1 MTNKNSNKKY
11 SFIFLLNLGLTFTL
25 VGIIL
30 SFFIFSYERSDK
42 DSGFLAYA
50 KNDRRGEASDSLK
63 AALEVQN
70 SIRSIV
76 DKNMPGVVNISSEIE
91 PTARQSQQDR
101 YYEDFFKHFF
111 GEQTPQQSRRPQ
123 QSLGSGFIVDK
134 EGYILSNYHVVK
146 GASKISV
153 MLYGDDK
160 EYPAELVGHDEGYDL
175 ALLKIESNE
184 DFPYVEIGDSDIIEP
199 GEFAVAIGN
208 PYGLNNTVTFGI
220 VSAKGRSDVGAN
232 RYQRYIQTDVAIN
245 PGNSGGPLFN
255 IYGEVI
261 GINTMI
267 YSTSGG
273 SIGIGFATPINV
285 ATLVMPQLKETGRVT
300 RGYIGL
306 YPQDIDENLAVGLN
320 LEQNSGVYISDVV
333 PNSPASKAGL
343 KEGDIITSIDGED
356 TLNAG
361 NLFKI
366 VSETPVGKTVKLTYI
381 RNKRTLSTKITME
394 ARPDDDE
401 SGIIERNS
409 RQSRLEYA
417 EEDWMGIE
425 VSNVTSDLAK
435 RLQIRE
441 NEKGV
446 IVINIAQ
453 SSKAYREGLKPG
465 DVIKAINGVSISN
478 IVDYSNFVR
487 KNNNVDEFTITIK
500 RSKMTYVII
509 IK

>member
-1 MTNKNSNKKY
+1 MTNKNNKKY

-42 DSGFLAYA
+42 NSDFLAYA
-50 KNDRRGEASDSLK
+50 ESTRRGETNDNLEV
-63 AALEVQN
+63 ALGVQN
-70 SIRSIV
+70 SIRAIV
-76 DKNMPGVVNISSEIE
+76 DDNMPGVVNISSEIA
-91 PTARQSQQDR
+91 PRARQSQQDSS
-101 YYEDFFKHFF
+101 YEDFFNYFF
-111 GEQTPQQSRRPQ
+111 GEQAPKQSRRPQ
-123 QSLGSGFIVDK
+123 KSLGSGFIVDK

-146 GASKISV
+146 GASKISI

-160 EYPAELVGHDEGYDL
+160 EYPAELVGYDEGYDL

-184 DFPYVEIGDSDIIEP
+184 DFPYVEIGDSDMIEP

-306 YPQDIDENLAVGLN
+306 YPQDIDENLARGLN
-320 LEQNSGVYISDVV
+320 LEQGSGVYISDVV
-333 PNSPASKAGL
+333 PNSPASKSGI
-343 KEGDIITSIDGED
+343 KEGDIITSIDGEE

-366 VSETPVGKTVKLTYI
+366 VSETAIGKTVKLTYI
-381 RNKRTLSTKITME
+381 RNKRTLSTNITIE
-394 ARPDDDE
+394 ARPSDDE
-401 SGIIERNS
+401 SGIMERNS
-409 RQSRLEYA
+409 RTGKLEYA

-435 RLQIRE
+435 RLQIRPD
-441 NEKGV
+441 EKGV

-478 IVDYSNFVR
+478 IADYSNFVR
-487 KNNNVDEFTITIK
+487 KNENADEFTVTIK

-509 IK
+509 IE

>member
-30 SFFIFSYERSDK
+30 SFFIFSYERNDK
-42 DSGFLAYA
+42 NNDFLAYA
-50 KNDRRGEASDSLK
+50 ENNRMGEASDNLK
-63 AALEVQN
+63 SALGVQN

-76 DKNMPGVVNISSEIE
+76 DKNMAGVVNISSEIE
-91 PTARQSQQDR
+91 PTSRQTQQDR

-111 GEQTPQQSRRPQ
+111 GEQAPQQSRRPQ
-123 QSLGSGFIVDK
+123 KSLGSGFIIDK
-134 EGYILSNYHVVK
+134 EGHILSNYHVVK
-146 GASKISV
+146 GASKINI
-153 MLYGDDK
+153 MLYGDEE
-160 EYPAELVGHDEGYDL
+160 EYPAELVGYDEGYDL
-175 ALLKIESNE
+175 ALLKIESTK
-184 DFPYVEIGDSDIIEP
+184 DFPYVEIGDSDLIEP
-199 GEFAVAIGN
+199 GEYAVAIGN

-220 VSAKGRSDVGAN
+220 ISAKGRSDVGAN

-273 SIGIGFATPINV
+273 SIGLGFATPINV
-285 ATLVMPQLKETGRVT
+285 ASLAIPQLKETGRVT

-306 YPQDIDENLAVGLN
+306 YPQDIDENLARGLN
-320 LEQNSGVYISDVV
+320 LNQNSGVYVSDVV
-333 PNSPASKAGL
+333 DNSPASKAGL
-343 KEGDIITSIDGED
+343 KEGDIITSIDGEK

-361 NLFKI
+361 KLFKI

-381 RNKRTLSTKITME
+381 RNKRTLSTNITME
-394 ARPDDDE
+394 ARPNDDE
-401 SGIIERNS
+401 SGIIEKNS
-409 RQSRLEYA
+409 KQSKLEYA

-425 VSNVTSDLAK
+425 VSNVTTDLAK
-435 RLQIRE
+435 RLQIKPD
-441 NEKGV
+441 EKGIV
-446 IVINIAQ
+446 VINIAQ

-478 IVDYSNFVR
+478 IDDYSNFVR
-487 KNNNVDEFTITIK
+487 TNKNVSEFTITIK

-509 IK
+509 IE